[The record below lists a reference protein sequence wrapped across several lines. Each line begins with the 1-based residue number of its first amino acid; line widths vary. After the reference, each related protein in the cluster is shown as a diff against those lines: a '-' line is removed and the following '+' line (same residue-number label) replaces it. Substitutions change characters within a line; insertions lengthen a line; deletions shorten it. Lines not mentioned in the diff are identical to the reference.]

1 MKEYICECG
10 KTFTDAQK
18 FNGHK
23 SHCVIHYN
31 SVGKTYSMNDRVEKQ
46 KQTIIDKY
54 GSKEEYSQ
62 QHRDS
67 IKKSFADRTDTAD
80 YIIST
85 INRDE
90 FIHDYIDENKR
101 RSFMREKYHIPSDYM
116 MDVIVKRFE
125 CKKNKKQSIKLSW
138 ETKYEQY
145 PKDNINNW
153 KKGHETREKHY
164 GSVEN
169 SYAVAMEKQKQTM
182 LERYGT
188 ECILNSEGL
197 VTHRKKRDTAPNNQ
211 FATLLDMYKISYDRE
226 FVIKT
231 KSYDFRVGNTLIEV
245 NPTPTHNSHSLP
257 YPPYIGL
264 DKEYHSIKSRIASE
278 AGYRCIHLWD
288 WDDKDKIVQLLLP
301 RKRIYARNCIVK
313 EISKYDSDS
322 FCEAHHLQG
331 KARDS
336 IRIGLFYLDQLVS
349 VMTFGAPRY
358 NKKYEYELIRY
369 CSSMDVIGG
378 SMKLFSFFTKTY
390 HPESIISYCDGSK
403 FNGDVYK
410 KLGFTFDG
418 VSLGKHWY
426 NMKTRVH
433 ITDNLLRQRGFDQLL
448 GNTYGFFGKGTS
460 NEKLM
465 YEHGFLDIYDAGQM
479 KYSWYRK

>member
-1 MKEYICECG
+1 
-10 KTFTDAQK
+10 
-18 FNGHK
+18 
-23 SHCVIHYN
+23 
-31 SVGKTYSMNDRVEKQ
+31 
-46 KQTIIDKY
+46 
-54 GSKEEYSQ
+54 
-62 QHRDS
+62 
-67 IKKSFADRTDTAD
+67 
-80 YIIST
+80 
-85 INRDE
+85 
-90 FIHDYIDENKR
+90 
-101 RSFMREKYHIPSDYM
+101 
-116 MDVIVKRFE
+116 
-125 CKKNKKQSIKLSW
+125 
-138 ETKYEQY
+138 
-145 PKDNINNW
+145 
-153 KKGHETREKHY
+153 
-164 GSVEN
+164 
-169 SYAVAMEKQKQTM
+169 MEKQKQTM

-197 VTHRKKRDTAPNNQ
+197 VTHRKKRDTAPNKQ

-264 DKEYHSIKSRIASE
+264 DKEYHSRKSRIASE

-288 WDDKDKIVQLLLP
+288 WDDKYKIVHLLLP

-313 EISKYDSDS
+313 EISNYDSDL
-322 FCEAHHLQG
+322 FCDKYHLQG

-336 IRIGLFYLDQLVS
+336 IRIGLFYSDQLVS
-349 VMTFGAPRY
+349 VMTFGVPRY

-369 CSSMDVIGG
+369 CSIMDVIGG
-378 SMKLFSFFTKTY
+378 SMKLFSFFIHTY
-390 HPESIISYCDGSK
+390 HPESIVSYCDGSK
-403 FNGDVYK
+403 FSGDVYN
-410 KLGFTFDG
+410 KLGFTFDS

-426 NMKTRVH
+426 NMKTGVH

-448 GNTYGFFGKGTS
+448 GSTYGCFGKGTS